1 MKELIKDTTR
11 GRRASYHIHNDC
23 AFFSS
28 YTLLLTFVIFPL
40 IDEDP
45 RAVLLRYARISE
57 EDPKWVG
64 KAYEKTQPKKI
75 LAETTGEEDQEEVK
89 RRR

>member
-1 MKELIKDTTR
+1 LIVKYIV
-11 GRRASYHIHNDC
+11 SH
-23 AFFSS
+23 
-28 YTLLLTFVIFPL
+28 VV
-40 IDEDP
+40 DEDP
-45 RAVLLRYARISE
+45 REVLLKYAQISE

-64 KAYEKTQPKKI
+64 KAYERTQPKKI